1 MIAGVETGGTKVV
14 CAIAAVDAPGV
25 PLEVRRFPTTT
36 PDETTARIDA
46 YLAEVAGSAPLDAL
60 GIASFGPVNVEA
72 DRDHYGWVTGTPKAG
87 WANTDLLGR
96 IPLAGR
102 VPRVVLSDVGAAALG
117 EHRHGAGRGAR
128 TTAYAT
134 FGTGVGVGL
143 AVQGRLLHGNGF
155 PELGHLLV
163 RRHPADG
170 FAGTCPFH
178 GDCLE
183 GLASGPAVLA
193 RWGMN
198 SSSLP
203 ETLRAEAF
211 TILGSYIAQLVGV
224 VRMTV
229 GADRMVVGGG
239 VLKAPGLLDE
249 ARRLLPMLD
258 GGYTLGD
265 ADAEAIAAFVVPPVL
280 EDAGLVGAL
289 TSAADLLR

>member
-1 MIAGVETGGTKVV
+1 MIAGIETGGTKVV
-14 CAIAAVDAPGV
+14 CAVAQADAPGE

-36 PDETTARIDA
+36 PDETTARITA
-46 YLAEVAGSAPLDAL
+46 YLDEVAGERALDAL
-60 GIASFGPVNVEA
+60 GIASFGPVNVEPDG
-72 DRDHYGWVTGTPKAG
+72 DRYGWVTGTPKPG
-87 WANTDLLGR
+87 WADTDLLGR
-96 IPLAGR
+96 IPLAAR

-143 AVQGRLLHGNGF
+143 AVQGGLLHGNGF

-163 RRHPADG
+163 RRHPRDG
-170 FAGTCPFH
+170 FAGICPFH

-193 RWGMN
+193 RWGTD

-203 ETLRAEAF
+203 QGRRREAF
-211 TILGSYIAQLVGV
+211 AVLGSYIAQLVGV

-229 GADRMVVGGG
+229 GADRMVIGGG
-239 VLKAPGLLDE
+239 VLKASGLLDE
-249 ARRLLPMLD
+249 ARRQVPLLD
-258 GGYTLGD
+258 GGYTLRG
-265 ADAEAIAAFVVPPVL
+265 ADAEAIAAIVVPPVL

-289 TSAADLLR
+289 SSAADLLG